1 MDVDSTQEDTAGELA
16 TARSLYEW
24 ARKLP
29 QSARDRELPAARKR
43 LELAEGEDKKRKPPA
58 ERLQSALSRVDHRT
72 RQAQAAKDALS
83 EAQQA
88 LEVLEAECLH
98 QEALLVKDQEELQVA
113 QSLHQAWG
121 PAARDG
127 SGAPSHTQPAQGTA
141 PATGQAEHQK
151 DLLNR
156 LFQAL
161 PPGQGP
167 GLLMELAGSLGL
179 QPTQGAAQGDAPD
192 QAPPPAGQPE
202 ASAPKKA
209 PKQARI
215 KSQGPYGR
223 TDGDPTGAGA
233 RSSSAAGEQDGPR
246 PRCPAGGAAEDEA
259 EQL

>member
-1 MDVDSTQEDTAGELA
+1 M
-16 TARSLYEW
+16 
-24 ARKLP
+24 
-29 QSARDRELPAARKR
+29 
-43 LELAEGEDKKRKPPA
+43 
-58 ERLQSALSRVDHRT
+58 
-72 RQAQAAKDALS
+72 
-83 EAQQA
+83 
-88 LEVLEAECLH
+88 
-98 QEALLVKDQEELQVA
+98 KDQEELQVA

-127 SGAPSHTQPAQGTA
+127 PGAPSHTQPAQGTA

-179 QPTQGAAQGDAPD
+179 QPTQGAAQGDEPD
-192 QAPPPAGQPE
+192 QAPPLGGQPE

-233 RSSSAAGEQDGPR
+233 RSSSAAGEQEAPR
-246 PRCPAGGAAEDEA
+246 PRGPATGAEEDEA

>member
-1 MDVDSTQEDTAGELA
+1 MGASGQGWAGG
-16 TARSLYEW
+16 
-24 ARKLP
+24 P
-29 QSARDRELPAARKR
+29 QPHPA
-43 LELAEGEDKKRKPPA
+43 G
-58 ERLQSALSRVDHRT
+58 H
-72 RQAQAAKDALS
+72 
-83 EAQQA
+83 
-88 LEVLEAECLH
+88 
-98 QEALLVKDQEELQVA
+98 
-113 QSLHQAWG
+113 
-121 PAARDG
+121 
-127 SGAPSHTQPAQGTA
+127 GTE

-179 QPTQGAAQGDAPD
+179 QPTQGAAQEDGPD
-192 QAPPPAGQPE
+192 QAPPLGGQPE

-223 TDGDPTGAGA
+223 SDEDPTGAGA
-233 RSSSAAGEQDGPR
+233 RSASAAGEQEGPR
-246 PRCPAGGAAEDEA
+246 PRRPAGGAEEDEA